1 MLSTLVRYCDNNETE
16 LIDSKGWGTDDF
28 GIGKVGETTYGNK
41 SELYEF
47 IIGERDSSLTKC
59 W

>member
-1 MLSTLVRYCDNNETE
+1 MLSTLVRYCDNNEA
-16 LIDSKGWGTDDF
+16 LSWGTDDF